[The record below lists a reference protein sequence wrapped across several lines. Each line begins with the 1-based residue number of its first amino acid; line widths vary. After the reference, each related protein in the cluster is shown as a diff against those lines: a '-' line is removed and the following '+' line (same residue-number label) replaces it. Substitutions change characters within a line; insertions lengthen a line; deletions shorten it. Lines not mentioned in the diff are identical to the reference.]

1 MSLKGAYSFL
11 TLSFFLKIDHYALI
25 LINSMSIRNPRL
37 SITHK
42 FRNLEVKRLKYQK
55 RLDMGIQ
62 VRIMMPSG
70 QDPTPTSQK
79 NTFIGKILP
88 RLFYVIPLVI
98 SDKAKTRALC
108 SCRLLTSYGFRTR
121 VLCSYGL
128 SGSDIFSE
136 KFSNKPLSIQGSLLF
151 QCW

>member
-11 TLSFFLKIDHYALI
+11 TLSFFKIDHYALI
-25 LINSMSIRNPRL
+25 LTNSMSIGNPRL
-37 SITHK
+37 SINHK
-42 FRNLEVKRLKYQK
+42 FRNLKVKKLKYQK
-55 RLDMGIQ
+55 RLDIGIQ
-62 VRIMMPSG
+62 VRIMMSSG
-70 QDPTPTSQK
+70 QDPTPHPPK
-79 NTFIGKILP
+79 NILICKILP
-88 RLFYVIPLVI
+88 RVFYVITLVI
-98 SDKAKTRALC
+98 SDKAKTRVLC
-108 SCRLLTSYGFRTR
+108 SCHLLTSYSFRTR

>member
-11 TLSFFLKIDHYALI
+11 TLSFFLIDHYALI

-70 QDPTPTSQK
+70 QDPTPH
-79 NTFIGKILP
+79 
-88 RLFYVIPLVI
+88 
-98 SDKAKTRALC
+98 
-108 SCRLLTSYGFRTR
+108 
-121 VLCSYGL
+121 L
-128 SGSDIFSE
+128 SKKYIY
-136 KFSNKPLSIQGSLLF
+136 
-151 QCW
+151 W